1 MFFKRKLEDYFTSK
15 NWKILSIN
23 RKEKIT
29 FSLFDKIKKNIP
41 NNCSK
46 LIIKN
51 FNSPDING
59 FFSYDDK
66 IIKINADLLTSNRD
80 DNCYVLYNTLY
91 HELYHSHQNKLI
103 ETNSFFK
110 LNKIIQFNDVFY
122 IQSKKAYLYINDYNN
137 LYIRSK
143 EIALCFYVLCSL
155 EREAFNYAYENVLK
169 ITEKYDDIVQIKLQ
183 NFRELYN
190 ISLSDKEIFTLI
202 DTCYLNI
209 YDHIKP
215 ANDLEA
221 TIMYDICILALYQ
234 GKSLNEKE
242 VSKYLN
248 KETKQEI
255 LETQGYNIYNP
266 NFIPN
271 NSFSKKYDITILSM
285 NEINDIINNMNK
297 AQIKNNPTFLYKA
310 QKLLQDQKTAKK
322 NCNNNIIDINI
333 THNDD
338 CNYELE

>member
-1 MFFKRKLEDYFTSK
+1 MFLNDDIDKYFSIDKWNSLSLLKKEIIIIRLYKRAKKEITNNCNKIQIKSLPNLNIQGFFNIDSK
-15 NWKILSIN
+15 NIYVNLN
-23 RKEKIT
+23 N
-29 FSLFDKIKKNIP
+29 LIKSDDGYSFYN
-41 NNCSK
+41 
-46 LIIKN
+46 LI
-51 FNSPDING
+51 
-59 FFSYDDK
+59 
-66 IIKINADLLTSNRD
+66 
-80 DNCYVLYNTLY
+80 Y
-91 HELYHSHQNKLI
+91 HELYHSHQNLLV
-103 ETNSFFK
+103 EQEEALF
-110 LNKIIQFNDVFY
+110 LNKILQQNNPTYLNNKI
-122 IQSKKAYLYINDYNN
+122 AYFYINDFMN
-137 LYIRSK
+137 LSIKSK
-143 EIALCFYVLCSL
+143 EIALCYYRLCSL
-155 EREAFNYAYENVLK
+155 EREAITYSYNKTLNITNTYADLISKTISNFN
-169 ITEKYDDIVQIKLQ
+169 DI
-183 NFRELYN
+183 YN

-310 QKLLQDQKTAKK
+310 KKLLQDQKTAKK

-338 CNYELE
+338 YNYELE